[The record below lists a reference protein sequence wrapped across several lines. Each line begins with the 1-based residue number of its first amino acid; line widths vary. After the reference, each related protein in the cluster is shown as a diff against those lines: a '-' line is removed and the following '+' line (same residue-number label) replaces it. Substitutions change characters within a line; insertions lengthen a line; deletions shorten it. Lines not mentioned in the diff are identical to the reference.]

1 MRRRMMGAA
10 VGAMA
15 LALSLAACGGGAA
28 QSGAA
33 SGASA
38 GASGQTLKV
47 WWWENDDSAL
57 SKTWNKAIEVFK
69 TEHPGVKVEFELKTY
84 EQMQQSAQLILDS
97 GDAPD
102 VLEYLKGNATAG
114 VASQAGLLT
123 DLTDVAKQKGW
134 KVDNSAQQVGL
145 YTDGIMGSGQRFGI
159 TNYGEYVGLYYNEDM
174 LAKYNLKAP
183 TTLDEF
189 ESDLK
194 VFKDNGVTP
203 LALGSNDYPGP
214 HLLYALALTHMNKD
228 SLANYQQFTA
238 EPDWTAWQKAA
249 ETMKDWVAKGY
260 ISKDSTGIS
269 AQDSGNA
276 FEAGTYPFFYSGTW
290 WAGTFNTDIKNFKW
304 NQILLPGTDLH
315 PGSGGNMWVV
325 PTKASNKELAYD
337 FIDITLRPEIQN
349 ELGNLGG
356 VPVNAETDKV
366 TDPVGKLVTTRFSEL
381 LSGTGGSL
389 AWYPDWPV
397 AGLNDVLLAQTSA
410 LVQGTTDPTAAV
422 DAIKSAY
429 DAGKPQG

>member
-1 MRRRMMGAA
+1 MRRRMTGAA
-10 VGAMA
+10 AGA
-15 LALSLAACGGGAA
+15 LALALTLTACGGGASP
-28 QSGAA
+28 SGSA
-33 SGASA
+33 SGGS
-38 GASGQTLKV
+38 GDGQTLKV

-57 SKTWNKAIEVFK
+57 AKTWNKAVDVFK
-69 TEHPGVKVEFELKTY
+69 QEHPGVKVEFKLKTY

-123 DLTDVAKQKGW
+123 DLTDVAKTKGW
-134 KVDNSAQQVGL
+134 DVDNSAQQVGL
-145 YTDGIMGSGQRFGI
+145 YKDGIMGSGQRFGV
-159 TNYGEYVGLYYNEDM
+159 TNYGEYVGLYYNED
-174 LAKYNLKAP
+174 LLSKYDLKAP
-183 TTLDEF
+183 TTLAEL
-189 ESDLK
+189 ESDMQ
-194 VFKDNGVTP
+194 VFKDKGTTP

-228 SLANYQQFTA
+228 SLAAYQQFTA
-238 EPDWTAWQKAA
+238 EPDWDAWTKAA
-249 ETMKDWVAKGY
+249 QTMKEWVDKGY

-269 AQDSGNA
+269 AQDAGNA

-290 WAGTFNTDIKNFKW
+290 WAGTFNTDIKDFTW

-325 PTKASNKELAYD
+325 PTKASNKDLAYD

-366 TDPVGKLVTTRFSEL
+366 TDPVGKLVTTRFNEL
-381 LSGTGGSL
+381 LSGSSGSL

-410 LVQGTTDPTAAV
+410 LVQGTTSPEDAV
-422 DAIKSAY
+422 SAIKSAY
-429 DAGKPQG
+429 DAGKPQS